1 VPPGGVIG
9 GDGNLLFES
18 ITPSPSPAAAAAAA
32 LGFANSGLLAVV
44 FGALFFLLLLGVC
57 CFALYFVA
65 LPRWR
70 RRSDAARVARLRAKA
85 GTDKAAMVDNKHRE
99 LLAARLASFAAQQA
113 TSKRRRSTAKV
124 GSGAAEAGDSKAG
137 ADPMLSDVP
146 NPLFAG
152 YRKSFAGGDRA
163 AYATVPTLP
172 TMEPPAAPPVAAAP
186 EDDVPAFQPPEEAAA
201 PPAQI
206 DPFAN
211 LQLPLDPTTAAYMGV
226 DPATGNVTNWAAC
239 WAYHQYANGGDYKAW
254 YDYYAAQL
262 TAGASGDAEAG
273 GEEAPAAAAAA
284 PPPKP
289 AGGVAMPGGW
299 RRGAAPTR
307 SKYGRDGAAGSA
319 MQSSRSLAIGEGS
332 LRANVVTT
340 ETVKLRKVDSIRG
353 DVTFRGVAKAIMFT
367 AIKEKRQVEV
377 PTDKRAAAS
386 ELAAAAG
393 GAGGAAAE
401 AGAGEPSGAG
411 AAPGADASPA
421 ESAPAT
427 VPGSAGEA
435 VSGPVP
441 VP

>member
-1 VPPGGVIG
+1 M
-9 GDGNLLFES
+9 
-18 ITPSPSPAAAAAAA
+18 TATPSPAAPAAAA

-44 FGALFFLLLLGVC
+44 FGALLFLLLLGVC
-57 CFALYFVA
+57 CFALYFVV

-70 RRSDAARVARLRAKA
+70 RRSDAARMARLRAKA
-85 GTDKAAMVDNKHRE
+85 GTDKAAMVDNRHRE
-99 LLAARLASFAAQQA
+99 LLAARLASFAAQPA
-113 TSKRRRSTAKV
+113 ASKRRRSTAKV
-124 GSGAAEAGDSKAG
+124 GSGAPEAGDSKAG

-152 YRKSFAGGDRA
+152 HRKSFAGGDRA

-172 TMEPPAAPPVAAAP
+172 TVEPPAASPAAAAP
-186 EDDVPAFQPPEEAAA
+186 EEDAPAFQPPEEAAA
-201 PPAQI
+201 PPAQV

-262 TAGASGDAEAG
+262 TAGAAGEAG
-273 GEEAPAAAAAA
+273 ASGEEAPAAAAAAA

-332 LRANVVTT
+332 LRTNVVTT

-377 PTDKRAAAS
+377 PTDKRAALS
-386 ELAAAAG
+386 ELAPAAG

-401 AGAGEPSGAG
+401 AGAGEPSGAA
-411 AAPGADASPA
+411 AAPGADAGAA
-421 ESAPAT
+421 ESAAAT
-427 VPGSAGEA
+427 AAAPGGAEET
-435 VSGPVP
+435 VSGAIPVP
-441 VP
+441 